1 MEEEYNVNKIAAEVI
16 INLSTSMSEKCLK
29 IFRKYCKDLI
39 NRAQIDIGTAYAEY
53 LEFSYNNISKVKTI
67 LYRDSGKPLYSFY
80 ECVGVRQ
87 GSEIINTASVNYIF
101 EKGNFILITGTGGTG
116 KTIMLKHFF
125 LNCINDTEYIPVL
138 VNVRCVNDI
147 DISGKNIID
156 IVYEEMKN
164 YHFNLEKEYLEY
176 SLYSGNYL
184 FLFDGF
190 DEISGER
197 DAWMENEIIKL
208 CKRYPDNH
216 YIMTSR
222 PSERF
227 VGWNDFIELK
237 AMELTK
243 EQAMSMINKID
254 YDKNVKKEFYKSL
267 QNGLYEKYK
276 SFASNPL
283 LLTIML
289 MTFENNAELPEK
301 LNDFYEQAFLT
312 LFSKHDAYKNM
323 YRREIKSN
331 LSYADYKKMFS
342 CFCFLTYLKRR
353 FELKEHEALMFIE
366 KSKELSGIQKDID
379 ARSYLDDLIHFVC
392 MLIQDG
398 WVLSFSHRSFQEYFA
413 AVYISTLPDD
423 DQKHLIDKMIENLD
437 IEAENIIDFLYD
449 QQPERFIKN
458 IIYPNLLK
466 WKKEID
472 VEGGYLEFIITK
484 FSGLSCKKHLKEE
497 NSFLGLRIKDHTFSL
512 LRDTMIGNNI
522 IPKTVSDRDFNNIQE
537 ARNNIITFLSARK
550 KRFVLFKE
558 LRDTEIWNDII
569 KYMDFWVNDLKCM
582 MQYLDVYEKRRNNS
596 IGKFDDFF
604 A

>member
-16 INLSTSMSEKCLK
+16 IKLSASMADKCLK
-29 IFRKYCKDLI
+29 ISRKYCKDLI

-53 LEFSYNNISKVKTI
+53 LEFSYNNINKVKTI

-87 GSEIINTASVNYIF
+87 GSEIINTVSVNYIF

-138 VNVRCVNDI
+138 VNVRCVNDV
-147 DISGKNIID
+147 DVSGKNIID
-156 IVYEEMKN
+156 IIYEEMKD

-197 DAWMENEIIKL
+197 DTWMENEIIKL

-237 AMELTK
+237 AIPLTK

-254 YDKNVKKEFYKSL
+254 YDINVKKEFYKAL
-267 QNGLYEKYK
+267 NNGLYVKYK

-331 LSYADYKKMFS
+331 LSYADFKKMFS

-353 FELKEHEALMFIE
+353 FELKEHEALAFIE
-366 KSKELSGIQKDID
+366 SAKELSGIQKDID
-379 ARSYLDDLIHFVC
+379 ARSYLDDLVHFVC

-398 WVLSFSHRSFQEYFA
+398 WVLSYSHRSFQEYFA
-413 AVYISTLPDD
+413 AVYISTLPDE
-423 DQKHLIDKMIENLD
+423 DQKQLIEKMIHKINIQID
-437 IEAENIIDFLYD
+437 NIIYFLYD

-458 IIYPNLLK
+458 IMYPNLVK
-466 WKKEID
+466 WKKEIEE
-472 VEGGYLEFIITK
+472 VGHLEFLITK
-484 FSGLSCKKHLKEE
+484 FSGLSYSDRNIGKA
-497 NSFLGLRIKDHTFSL
+497 FLGIRLKDENYSL
-512 LRDTMIGNNI
+512 FRDMMQKINKFTENNGSTYITYTEGNRQN
-522 IPKTVSDRDFNNIQE
+522 
-537 ARNNIITFLSARK
+537 
-550 KRFVLFKE
+550 
-558 LRDTEIWNDII
+558 II
-569 KYMDFWVNDLKCM
+569 KYFQFRKVGFESFLNLKHTIIWEDVTKFMEYWVNDLKNM
-582 MQYLDVYEKRRNNS
+582 MKYLDEYEKKAYSN
-596 IGKFDDFF
+596 IGKFDNLFD
-604 A
+604 